1 MPTRKP
7 RLGALLRLI
16 SLALVALPLLAAAPA
31 RGFEIPGL
39 QRDAEAYAAGL
50 RPTAPATPQARAA
63 ADRRVA
69 ELAGQNAP
77 AAELIA
83 ALEARIALGEAAEAH
98 WLRLAEAWQRRTPPN
113 GERALQAAWQAFMMV
128 PAGPPEI
135 PSLLRLSDIL
145 ATTLGRPALAA
156 DAMDAV
162 IERDPAT
169 AAHRARLAALRREA
183 GLTIR
188 RVVAEPESDPPRA
201 CIAIGGTLSPRR
213 DVVWSDWVALAG
225 ASASAVVREDDRLCV
240 AGLGHGTTWRITLR
254 QGLPGEDG
262 ARLARDTALEVAMPD
277 RAPRV
282 ILQSGAFIL
291 PRGEAPRIGIGTVN
305 LSAIALKLYRV
316 GERNLALELGEE
328 GRMLR
333 PLGAWAARQLAEGRG
348 TLVWE
353 GTLSVPS
360 WERNVAARTALDLA
374 PLLAGAA
381 PGLFALTAAPGDGTP
396 TPAWADLA
404 TQWLVVTDIGLTVL
418 RGADGVTVLA
428 RSLAD
433 ARPLPNLRVSL
444 VSRANDDLA
453 TAVTDADGAARF
465 AAPLTRGRGGAAP
478 HHVVA
483 RAEGGDLAFLDLTAA
498 AFDLSDRGVDGRAHP
513 GPLDAWAWTERG
525 IYRPGETVNLLA
537 LLRTSGGEVADVPLT
552 VRLRRPNGTVAQ
564 ETVPPR
570 GPGGA
575 IALALPLAPGA
586 PLGGWTIELLADAG
600 AAPIGRAGFRV
611 EDFVPD
617 RLAVE
622 IAPPAA
628 LVPGTPLA
636 VPVAARFLY
645 GAAAAGLAAS
655 GELLVVP
662 DPEPF
667 PALGGWQFGLVQEAP
682 DPVRLDVAMPA
693 TDAAGR
699 STATLLLPRAPD
711 TTRPLRGT
719 LAVSVTEPGGRPTR
733 ATATFPVRTE
743 SPFIGIR
750 PAFTGGAVAA
760 GTEAGFE
767 IIAVDAE
774 GRAVAAPRLKLR
786 LVRERPDW
794 RVVLRERIARYET
807 VWRDEPVQATDLAVT
822 AAAPARFAATL
833 DWGRYRLEVTDA
845 DSLAAT
851 SIRFRSGFVPAA
863 GAGDTPDLL
872 DVASDR
878 SVYAPGETARVR
890 IAAPFAGIA
899 TVAVLTDRVHH
910 LRTVAVPE
918 GGTTVEI
925 PVDAA
930 WGPGAY
936 AAVTLLRGRAA
947 AGAGPVRALGLA
959 WLGLDP
965 APRTLGVAIEA
976 PPLLRPRTEAALVVR
991 AAPGARVMLAAVD
1004 EGILR
1009 LTGHAAPDP
1018 AGHFSAK
1025 RRLGLDIRDDYGR
1038 LLAPAEG
1045 EAGLLRQGG
1054 DEDGAGAALPV
1065 LPFRIASHVAGP
1077 VTAGADGI
1085 ARFTL
1090 PVADVNTS
1098 LRLMAVAWEGARTG
1112 AAALS
1117 VPVRDALVA
1126 EPALPRFLAPGD
1138 EARLAVSLHNV
1149 ELPAGE
1155 ARLSFTTT
1163 GPVTIEGG
1171 TQEVALAEGGRGRAL
1186 FTLRGTGPGV
1196 AEITLRA
1203 EGPQGFSATRVF
1215 PLTIRTAR
1223 PIVTASQRRELAPGQ
1238 MVALGVD
1245 ALSTYLPGTGR
1256 VSLSVTT
1263 AAPYDAGALLR
1274 ALEAWPY
1281 ACLEQVV
1288 SVAWPLLFLEDE
1300 AQPATDRAARLQAAV
1315 TAVLDK
1321 QRYDGGFG
1329 LWSAGDAPE
1338 AWLTA
1343 YAAEFLLRA
1352 RRAGTTVPEP
1362 ALAATLRFLGER
1374 TGEAPRTPWQRAS
1387 QAYALH
1393 VLAMA
1398 GQPRPGAMRVL
1409 ADQGAALL
1417 PTPLSRAQ
1425 LGAALLLAGDR
1436 GRGEALLRDAAA
1448 NPAREWSAE
1457 DYGSTVRDA
1466 AAMIVLAR
1474 ETGAIADRVPA
1485 LLDRLPADT
1494 VSPART
1500 STQEQ
1505 AWAIAAAALLGRDGQ
1520 AATVAVD
1527 GREQAPTRF
1536 LALTREAATLPVSLR
1551 NLGTRPLWA
1560 GIATSGVPA
1569 QAPAAAREGL
1579 AIRRNFHRRDGS
1591 PLNLDQLRQ
1600 NEVFVLVL
1608 EGRAETRLA
1617 HQALLVHGLPAGW
1630 ETEAVRLGPG
1640 EVPALPWLGELTR
1653 PAFAAARDD
1662 RLVAQV
1668 DLSEREPA
1676 FRLAFLLRAV
1686 TPGQFE
1692 LPGAQLSDMYR
1703 PRFFARQATGRISI
1717 APAP

>member
-1 MPTRKP
+1 MPPRKP
-7 RLGALLRLI
+7 RLGPLLRLLG
-16 SLALVALPLLAAAPA
+16 LALVALPLLAAAPA

-39 QRDAEAYAAGL
+39 QRDADAYAAGL

-69 ELAGQNAP
+69 EVAGQNTVP
-77 AAELIA
+77 ELIA
-83 ALEARIALGEAAEAH
+83 ALEARIALGEATEAH

-135 PSLLRLSDIL
+135 PSLLRIADIL
-145 ATTLGRPALAA
+145 AATLNQPSLAA
-156 DAMDAV
+156 DAMAAV
-162 IERDPAT
+162 LEREPGNE
-169 AAHRARLAALRREA
+169 AHRQRLAALRRAA
-183 GLTIR
+183 GLTVR
-188 RVVAEPESDPPRA
+188 RVVAEAESDPPRA
-201 CIAIGGTLSPRR
+201 CVTIAGALSPRR
-213 DVVWSDWVALAG
+213 DVVWSDWVSLAG
-225 ASASAVVREDDRLCV
+225 ATATVTREDDRLCV
-240 AGLGHGTTWRITLR
+240 AGRSHGETWRMTLR
-254 QGLPGEDG
+254 QGLPGDDG
-262 ARLARDTALEVAMPD
+262 ARLARDTVLEIAMPD

-291 PRGEAPRIGIGTVN
+291 PRGTAPRITVGTIN
-305 LSAIALKLYRV
+305 LSAVALKLYRV
-316 GERNLALELGEE
+316 GERNLGLELGEG

-333 PLGAWAARQLAEGRG
+333 PLGAWAARELAEGRG

-360 WERNVAARTALDLA
+360 WQRNVAARTALDLA
-374 PLLAGAA
+374 PLLGDAA

-396 TPAWADLA
+396 TPGWGDLA
-404 TQWLVVTDIGLTVL
+404 TQWLVVTDIGLTAL

-428 RSLAD
+428 RSLGD
-433 ARPLPNLRVSL
+433 ARPLPGLRVSL

-453 TAVTDADGAARF
+453 VAVTDADGVARF

-478 HHVVA
+478 HHVLA
-483 RAEGGDLAFLDLTAA
+483 RTEGGDLAFLDLTAA

-537 LLRTSGGEVADVPLT
+537 LLRNAAGEVADVPLT
-552 VRLRRPNGTVAQ
+552 VRLRRPNGTVAA

-575 IALALPLAPGA
+575 IALALPLSPGA
-586 PLGGWTIELLADAG
+586 PLGGWTIEVLADAG
-600 AAPIGRAGFRV
+600 AAPIGRAAFRV

-622 IAPPAA
+622 IAPPPA

-655 GELLVVP
+655 GELLIVP
-662 DPEPF
+662 DPDPF
-667 PALGGWQFGLVQEAP
+667 PALAGWRFGLVQEVP
-682 DPVRLDVAMPA
+682 DPVRLDIPMPA
-693 TDAAGR
+693 TDASGR
-699 STATLLLPRAPD
+699 STATVTLPRAPD
-711 TTRPLRGT
+711 TTRPLRAT
-719 LAVSVTEPGGRPTR
+719 LTVAVAEPGGRPTR
-733 ATATFPVRTE
+733 AASSFPVRAE
-743 SPFIGIR
+743 GPFIGIR
-750 PAFTGGAVAA
+750 PAFAGGAIAA
-760 GTEAGFE
+760 GAEAGFE
-767 IIAVDAE
+767 IIAVDAD
-774 GRAVAAPRLKLR
+774 GRPVAAPRLRLR

-807 VWRDEPVQATDLAVT
+807 VWRDEPVQAADIAVT
-822 AAAPARFAATL
+822 AAAPARFAAMF
-833 DWGRYRLEVTDA
+833 DWGLYRLEVTDA

-851 SIRFRSGFVPAA
+851 SIRFRSGFVPTA

-872 DVASDR
+872 DVAADR
-878 SVYAPGETARVR
+878 SAYAAGETARVR

-910 LRTVAVPE
+910 LRVVEVPE
-918 GGTTVEI
+918 GGTTVEL

-936 AAVTLLRGRAA
+936 AAVTLLRGREA

-959 WLGLDP
+959 WLGIDP
-965 APRTLGVAIEA
+965 APRTLAVALEA
-976 PPLLRPRTEAALVVR
+976 PALLRPRTEAELVVR
-991 AAPGARVMLAAVD
+991 TAPGARVALAAVD

-1009 LTGHAAPDP
+1009 LTGHASPDP
-1018 AGHFSAK
+1018 AAHFSAK

-1054 DEDGAGAALPV
+1054 DEDGAGEALPV
-1065 LPFRIASHVAGP
+1065 LPFRIASHFAGP

-1085 ARFTL
+1085 ARFPL
-1090 PVADVNTS
+1090 AVADVNTA
-1098 LRLMAVAWEGARTG
+1098 LRVMAVAWDGERTG
-1112 AAALS
+1112 AAAAS

-1138 EARLAVSLHNV
+1138 EARLVVSLNNV

-1155 ARLSFTTT
+1155 ARISVTAT
-1163 GPVTIEGG
+1163 GPATVEGG
-1171 TQEVALAEGGRGRAL
+1171 PQNVALTQGGRGRVV

-1215 PLTIRTAR
+1215 PLTVRSAR
-1223 PIVTASQRRELAPGQ
+1223 PVVTSAMRRELPPGQ
-1238 MVALGVD
+1238 MVAVGAD

-1263 AAPYDAGALLR
+1263 AAPFDAGALLR

-1300 AQPATDRAARLQAAV
+1300 AVGVADRAARLQAAV
-1315 TAVLDK
+1315 AAVLDK

-1329 LWSAGDAPE
+1329 LWNANDMPE
-1338 AWLTA
+1338 AWLSA
-1343 YAAEFLLRA
+1343 YAVEFLLRA
-1352 RRAGTTVPEP
+1352 RRAGAAVPDP
-1362 ALAATLRFLGER
+1362 ALAAGLRFLADS
-1374 TGEAPRTPWQRAS
+1374 TGQAPRTPWQRAA
-1387 QAYALH
+1387 QAYALL
-1393 VLAMA
+1393 VLAQA
-1398 GQPRPGAMRVL
+1398 GEPRPGAMRVL

-1417 PTPLSRAQ
+1417 PTPLARAQ

-1436 GRGEALLRDAAA
+1436 ARGEALLREAAE
-1448 NPAREWSAE
+1448 NPAREWAAE
-1457 DYGSTVRDA
+1457 DYGSTLRDA

-1474 ETGAIADRVPA
+1474 ETGAIADRLPG
-1485 LLDRLPADT
+1485 LLDRLPSEAVT
-1494 VSPART
+1494 PART

-1520 AATVAVD
+1520 PATVAVD
-1527 GREQAPTRF
+1527 GREQAPARF
-1536 LALTREAATLPVSLR
+1536 IALTREAGALPVSLR

-1569 QAPAAAREGL
+1569 QPPGAAREGL
-1579 AIRRNFHRRDGS
+1579 TIRRNFFRRDGT

-1600 NEVFVLVL
+1600 NDVFVLVL

-1630 ETEAVRLGPG
+1630 EPEAVRLGPG
-1640 EVPALPWLGELTR
+1640 EVPAFPWLGELTR
-1653 PAFAAARDD
+1653 PAYAAARDD
-1662 RLVAQV
+1662 RLVAQI
-1668 DLSEREPA
+1668 DLTERTPG
-1676 FRLAFLLRAV
+1676 FKLAFLLRAV
-1686 TPGQFE
+1686 TPGRFE
-1692 LPGAQLSDMYR
+1692 LPGALLSDMYK
-1703 PRFFARQATGRISI
+1703 PHFFARQATGRITV
-1717 APAP
+1717 APAE

>member
-1 MPTRKP
+1 MSTRKP
-7 RLGALLRLI
+7 RLLPFPRLLGFALLAI
-16 SLALVALPLLAAAPA
+16 TLLAATPA
-31 RGFEIPGL
+31 RSFEIPGL

-69 ELAGQNAP
+69 EVAAQNNQ
-77 AAELIA
+77 AELVS
-83 ALEARIALGEAAEAH
+83 ALEARIALGEAEESH

-135 PSLLRLSDIL
+135 PSLLRIADIL
-145 ATTLGRPALAA
+145 ATTLDRPSLAA
-156 DAMDAV
+156 DAMAAV
-162 IERDPAT
+162 IERDPASE
-169 AAHRARLAALRREA
+169 AYRSRLAALRRQA
-183 GLTIR
+183 GLTVR
-188 RVVAEPESDPPRA
+188 RIVAEPESDPPRA
-201 CIAIGGTLSPRR
+201 CVAIAGTLSPRR
-213 DVVWSDWVALAG
+213 DVVWSDWVSLAG
-225 ASASAVVREDDRLCV
+225 ATSSAVTREDDRLCV

-291 PRGEAPRIGIGTVN
+291 PRGEAPRISVGTVN
-305 LSAIALKLYRV
+305 LSAVALKLYRV
-316 GERNLALELGEE
+316 GERNLGLELGEE

-360 WERNVAARTALDLA
+360 WQRNVAARTVLDLA

-396 TPAWADLA
+396 TQAWADLA

-433 ARPLPNLRVSL
+433 ARPLPGLRVSL
-444 VSRANDDLA
+444 VSRAIDDLA

-498 AFDLSDRGVDGRAHP
+498 AFDLSDRGVDGRTHP

-537 LLRTSGGEVADVPLT
+537 LLRTAAGEVADVPLT
-552 VRLRRPNGTVAQ
+552 VRLRRPNGTVAV

-575 IALALPLAPGA
+575 IALGLPLAPGA

-622 IAPPAA
+622 ITPPAA
-628 LVPGTPLA
+628 LVPGRPLA
-636 VPVAARFLY
+636 VPVTARFLY
-645 GAAAAGLAAS
+645 GAAASGLAAS
-655 GELLVVP
+655 AELLVVP

-667 PALGGWQFGLVQEAP
+667 PALSGWQFGLVQEAP

-699 STATLLLPRAPD
+699 STATLMLPRAPD
-711 TTRPLRGT
+711 TTRPLRAT

-733 ATATFPVRTE
+733 ATAAFPVRTE
-743 SPFIGIR
+743 GPFIGIR
-750 PAFTGGAVAA
+750 PAFPGGAIAA

-807 VWRDEPVQATDLAVT
+807 VWRDEPVQAADLAVT

-851 SIRFRSGFVPAA
+851 SIRFRSGFVPAP

-872 DVASDR
+872 DVAADR

-910 LRTVAVPE
+910 LRTVVVPE
-918 GGTTVEI
+918 GGATVEI

-976 PPLLRPRTEAALVVR
+976 PPLLRPRTEAEVVVR
-991 AAPGARVMLAAVD
+991 TTPGARVAFAAVD

-1009 LTGHAAPDP
+1009 LTGHASPDP

-1054 DEDGAGAALPV
+1054 DEDAAGAALPV
-1065 LPFRIASHVAGP
+1065 VPFRIASHVAAP

-1085 ARFTL
+1085 ARFPL

-1112 AAALS
+1112 AASLT

-1138 EARLAVSLHNV
+1138 EARLIVSLHNV

-1163 GPVTIEGG
+1163 GPVAIEGG
-1171 TQEVALAEGGRGRAL
+1171 TQAIALAEAGRGRAL

-1203 EGPQGFSATRVF
+1203 EGPQGFSATRTF
-1215 PLTIRTAR
+1215 PLTVRTAR
-1223 PIVTASQRRELAPGQ
+1223 PVVTAAQRRELAPGQ

-1245 ALSTYLPGTGR
+1245 ALGPYLPGTGR
-1256 VSLSVTT
+1256 VSLSVAT

-1300 AQPATDRAARLQAAV
+1300 ALPAADRAARLQAAV

-1321 QRYDGGFG
+1321 QRYDGAFG

-1338 AWLTA
+1338 GWLSA

-1352 RRAGTTVPEP
+1352 RRAGATVPEP
-1362 ALAATLRFLGER
+1362 ALAASLRFLADR
-1374 TGEAPRTPWQRAS
+1374 TGEAPRTAWQRAA

-1393 VLAMA
+1393 VLALA

-1425 LGAALLLAGDR
+1425 LGAALLLSGDR
-1436 GRGEALLRDAAA
+1436 GRGEALLRDAAT

-1520 AATVAVD
+1520 PATVAVD
-1527 GREQAPTRF
+1527 GREQSPTRF
-1536 LALTREAATLPVSLR
+1536 LALTRDAGTLPVSLR

-1569 QAPAAAREGL
+1569 QAPGAAREGL
-1579 AIRRNFHRRDGS
+1579 TIRRNFFNRDGS

-1600 NEVFVLVL
+1600 NDVFVLVL
-1608 EGRAETRLA
+1608 EGRADTRLA

-1630 ETEAVRLGPG
+1630 EPEAVRLGPG
-1640 EVPALPWLGELTR
+1640 EVAAFPWLGELTR

-1662 RLVAQV
+1662 RLVAQI
-1668 DLSEREPA
+1668 DLTERAPG
-1676 FRLAFLLRAV
+1676 FKLAFLLRAV
-1686 TPGQFE
+1686 TPGRFE
-1692 LPGAQLSDMYR
+1692 LPGAQLSDMYK

-1717 APAP
+1717 APAQ

>member
-1 MPTRKP
+1 MPTRAP
-7 RLGALLRLI
+7 WLRPFLRLLC
-16 SLALVALPLLAAAPA
+16 LALIAAPLLAAPA

-63 ADRRVA
+63 ADRRIA
-69 ELAGQNAP
+69 ELAAQANAP
-77 AAELIA
+77 ELIA
-83 ALEARIALGEAAEAH
+83 ALEARIALGDATEWH

-113 GERALQAAWQAFMMV
+113 GERALQAAWQAFMVV

-135 PSLLRLSDIL
+135 PSLLRLADIL
-145 ATTLGRPALAA
+145 ASTLNRPSLAA
-156 DAMDAV
+156 DAMAAV
-162 IERDPAT
+162 VERDPT
-169 AAHRARLAALRREA
+169 NEAHRQRLAALRRAA

-188 RVVAEPESDPPRA
+188 RVVTEAESDPPRA
-201 CIAIGGTLSPRR
+201 CIAFAGTLSPRR
-213 DVVWSDWVALAG
+213 DVVWSDWVSLAG
-225 ASASAVVREDDRLCV
+225 ATATVTREDDRLCV
-240 AGLGHGTTWRITLR
+240 SGLGHGSTWRMTLR

-262 ARLARDTALEVAMPD
+262 VQLARDTVLEAAMPD

-291 PRGEAPRIGIGTVN
+291 PRGTAPRLTVGTVN
-305 LSAIALKLYRV
+305 LSAVALKLYRV
-316 GERNLALELGEE
+316 GERNLGLELGEG
-328 GRMLR
+328 GRLLR
-333 PLGAWAARQLAEGRG
+333 PLGTWAARELAEGRG

-353 GTLSVPS
+353 GTLSVSS
-360 WERNVAARTALDLA
+360 WQRNVAARTALDLA
-374 PLLAGAA
+374 PLLGNAA

-396 TPAWADLA
+396 TPAWGDLA
-404 TQWLVVTDIGLTVL
+404 TQWLVVTDIGLTAL

-433 ARPLPNLRVSL
+433 ARPMAGLRVSL

-453 TAVTDADGAARF
+453 VAVTDADGVARF

-478 HHVVA
+478 HHVLA

-537 LLRTSGGEVADVPLT
+537 LLRTSAGEVADVPLT

-564 ETVPPR
+564 ESVPPR

-575 IALALPLAPGA
+575 IALALPLSSGA
-586 PLGGWTIELLADAG
+586 PLGGWTIELLADAK
-600 AAPIGRAGFRV
+600 AAPIGRAAFRV

-622 IAPPAA
+622 ITPPAA
-628 LVPGTPLA
+628 LVPGMPL
-636 VPVAARFLY
+636 PVSVSARFLY

-655 GELLVVP
+655 GELLIVP
-662 DPEPF
+662 DPDPF
-667 PALGGWQFGLVQEAP
+667 PTLSGWHFGLVQEAP
-682 DPVRLDVAMPA
+682 DPLRLDVAMPA

-699 STATLLLPRAPD
+699 STATLVLPRAPD
-711 TTRPLRGT
+711 TTRPLRAT
-719 LAVSVTEPGGRPTR
+719 LSVAVSEPGGRPTR
-733 ATATFPVRTE
+733 AVANFPVRGE
-743 SPFIGIR
+743 GPYIGIR
-750 PAFTGGAVAA
+750 PAFTGSAIAA
-760 GTEAGFE
+760 GTEAAFE

-774 GRAVAAPRLKLR
+774 GRPVAAPRLRLR

-807 VWRDEPVQATDLAVT
+807 VWRDEPVQAAELAVT
-822 AAAPARFAATL
+822 AGTPARFAAML

-851 SIRFRSGFVPAA
+851 SIRFRSGFVPTA

-872 DVASDR
+872 DVAADR
-878 SVYAPGETARVR
+878 SIYAPGDTARVR

-899 TVAVLTDRVHH
+899 TVAVVTDRVHL
-910 LRTVAVPE
+910 LRTVTVPE
-918 GGTTVEI
+918 GGITVEL
-925 PVDAA
+925 PVEAA

-936 AAVTLLRGRAA
+936 AAVTLLRGREA
-947 AGAGPVRALGLA
+947 AGDGPVRALGLA
-959 WLGLDP
+959 WLAIDP
-965 APRTLGVAIEA
+965 APRTLTLAVEA
-976 PPLLRPRTEAALVVR
+976 PPLLRPRSEAAVVVR
-991 AAPGARVMLAAVD
+991 TAPGAQVVFAAVD

-1009 LTGHAAPDP
+1009 LTGHASPDP
-1018 AGHFSAK
+1018 AAHFAAK

-1065 LPFRIASHVAGP
+1065 LPFRLASHVAGP

-1090 PVADVNTS
+1090 PVADVNTA

-1112 AAALS
+1112 AASLS

-1126 EPALPRFLAPGD
+1126 DPALPRFLAPGD
-1138 EARLAVSLHNV
+1138 EARLAVSLHNI

-1155 ARLSFTTT
+1155 ARVSVTAT

-1171 TQEVALAEGGRGRAL
+1171 TQAVALAEGGRGRAL
-1186 FTLRGTGPGV
+1186 FTLRGTGAGI

-1203 EGPQGFSATRVF
+1203 EGPQGFAATRVF
-1215 PLTIRTAR
+1215 PLTIRSAR
-1223 PIVTASQRRELAPGQ
+1223 PMVTAAQRRELAPGQ
-1238 MVALGVD
+1238 LVALGPD
-1245 ALSTYLPGTGR
+1245 ALAPYLPGTGR
-1256 VSLSVTT
+1256 VSLSVNT
-1263 AAPYDAGALLR
+1263 AAPFDAGALLR

-1288 SVAWPLLFLEDE
+1288 SVAWPLLFLDDE
-1300 AQPATDRAARLQAAV
+1300 AMPVADRAARLQAAV
-1315 TAVLDK
+1315 AAVLDK

-1329 LWSAGDAPE
+1329 LWSANDMPE
-1338 AWLTA
+1338 AWLSA
-1343 YAAEFLLRA
+1343 YAVEFLLRA
-1352 RRAGTTVPEP
+1352 RRKGVAVPES
-1362 ALAATLRFLGER
+1362 ALAAALGFLATSTEQP
-1374 TGEAPRTPWQRAS
+1374 PRSPWQRAS

-1393 VLAMA
+1393 ALALA

-1409 ADQGAALL
+1409 ADQGATLL
-1417 PTPLSRAQ
+1417 PTPLARAQ
-1425 LGAALLLAGDR
+1425 LGAALLRAGDR
-1436 GRGEALLRDAAA
+1436 GRGEALLREAAA
-1448 NPAREWSAE
+1448 TPAREWAAD
-1457 DYGSTVRDA
+1457 DYGSTLRDA

-1474 ETGAIADRVPA
+1474 ETGTLADRVPA
-1485 LLDRLPADT
+1485 LLDMLPAEAVT
-1494 VSPART
+1494 PSRT

-1520 AATVAVD
+1520 PATVAID
-1527 GREQAPTRF
+1527 GREQAPARF
-1536 LALTREAATLPVSLR
+1536 IALTREAGTLPVSLR

-1560 GIATSGVPA
+1560 GIATTGIPA
-1569 QAPAAAREGL
+1569 MAPAAAREGL
-1579 AIRRNFHRRDGS
+1579 TVRRNFFRRDGTA
-1591 PLNLDQLRQ
+1591 LNLDQLRQ
-1600 NEVFVLVL
+1600 NDVFVLVI

-1617 HQALLVHGLPAGW
+1617 HQVLLVHGLPAGW
-1630 ETEAVRLGPG
+1630 EAEAVRLGPG
-1640 EVPALPWLGELTR
+1640 EVPAFPWLGELTR
-1653 PAFAAARDD
+1653 PAFAASRDD
-1662 RLVAQV
+1662 RLLAQI
-1668 DLSEREPA
+1668 DLTERAPG
-1676 FRLAFLLRAV
+1676 FKLAFLLRAV
-1686 TPGQFE
+1686 TPGRFE
-1692 LPGAQLSDMYR
+1692 LPGAQLSDMYK
-1703 PRFFARQATGRISI
+1703 PRFFARQGTGRITV
-1717 APAP
+1717 APAE